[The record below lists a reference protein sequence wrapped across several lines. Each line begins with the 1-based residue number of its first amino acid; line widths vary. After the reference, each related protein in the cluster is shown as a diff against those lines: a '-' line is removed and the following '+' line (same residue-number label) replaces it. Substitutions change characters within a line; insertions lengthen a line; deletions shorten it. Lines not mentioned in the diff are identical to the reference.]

1 MWNSYGGLGGFGAF
15 DAMFT
20 IVPVIVVI
28 GFLIVFGSIL
38 VRGVQGAAQWKKNND
53 SPVLTVEAEVVA
65 KRLDV
70 QTWRHAGDEH
80 HMGHTSSRTY
90 YYATF
95 QVESGDRME
104 FQVPDT
110 EYGLLVEG
118 DRGKLTFQGTRYQGF
133 RRQ

>member
-1 MWNSYGGLGGFGAF
+1 MWMDEPFG
-15 DAMFT
+15 MFSVMNT
-20 IVPVIVVI
+20 LFPILFFGVFAVVI
-28 GFLIVFGSIL
+28 LTFVVVL
-38 VRGVQGAAQWKKNND
+38 VRGAGQWRRNNAA
-53 SPVLTVEAEVVA
+53 PVLTVEAEVVA

>member
-1 MWNSYGGLGGFGAF
+1 MMGYYTGFGAF
-15 DAMFT
+15 DAMFA
-20 IVPVIVVI
+20 IVPVIVAI
-28 GFLIVFGSIL
+28 GFVVVLGVIVVSA
-38 VRGVQGAAQWKKNND
+38 VRGTAQWKKNND

-80 HMGHTSSRTY
+80 GMGHHSSRTY

-104 FQVPDT
+104 FQVPDM